1 MTEKIEIAGVIV
13 FCNNTKSPRFIDYL
27 TPDYFQDGVYTS
39 GYSSYTLICE
49 HTIRIDA
56 PKVDLVT
63 PQLNALDRKL
73 DLVREKY
80 QQAVSQ
86 IEVEKNNL
94 LAITMEEK

>member
-1 MTEKIEIAGVIV
+1 MTDKIEVTGVIV
-13 FCNNTKSPRFIDYL
+13 FCNNTKSNQFLSYL
-27 TPDYFQDGVYTS
+27 APTDFSDGVFS
-39 GYSSYTLICE
+39 SDYSNYTLICE

-56 PKVDLVT
+56 PKVDLIT

-80 QQAVSQ
+80 QQAVRQ